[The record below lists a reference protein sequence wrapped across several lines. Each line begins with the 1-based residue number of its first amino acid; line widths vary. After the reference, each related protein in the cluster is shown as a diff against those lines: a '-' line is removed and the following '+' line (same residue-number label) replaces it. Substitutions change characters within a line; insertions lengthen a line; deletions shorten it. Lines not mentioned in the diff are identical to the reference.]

1 MVNAK
6 ESIMARIS
14 ILYVVS
20 SMLAALALSANGAIA
35 KGGGSHGGGSDA
47 GKTKSNELAIKKT
60 TDKASPV
67 FIQQKAVKGT
77 HYKSVKIQVRKAG
90 GTTVGNAGSNAV
102 GSTTEGRA
110 K

>member
-1 MVNAK
+1 MT
-6 ESIMARIS
+6 RIS

-35 KGGGSHGGGSDA
+35 KDGGNHGGGSDA
-47 GKTKSNELAIKKT
+47 GKTKFNELAIKKT

-67 FIQQKAVKGT
+67 FFQKAVKGT
-77 HYKSVKIQVRKAG
+77 HYKSTKIYVRKAG
-90 GTTVGNAGSNAV
+90 GTTGANGGSNAV